1 MTEQLKNS
9 VEGIKLTHDVAALR
23 EVKAVLEREVASLD
37 NRLLAVEK
45 SVSEYGKQESSA
57 RSAAQAAVE
66 RLNSANSQVETAKSV
81 LSSVESSIKQ
91 ARILEKQALEGA
103 RIAQEAQGTEK
114 KRLDDLKADYKVYKN
129 DLDEAKRSLRV
140 AESECRIVKQ
150 DTDKRIADAAARE
163 AIADAKEKH
172 LLALLDTTGVKIP
185 EYAKPKEQNVT
196 VKI

>member
-9 VEGIKLTHDVAALR
+9 VEGIKLTHDIAALR

-37 NRLLAVEK
+37 NRLLTVEK

-57 RSAAQAAVE
+57 RSAAQSAVE
-66 RLNSANSQVETAKSV
+66 RLNSTNSQVETAKSV
-81 LSSVESSIKQ
+81 LSSVETSIQQ
-91 ARILEKQALEGA
+91 ARIQEKQALEGA
-103 RIAQEAQGTEK
+103 RIALEAQGTEK
-114 KRLDDLKADYKVYKN
+114 KRLDELKADYKVYKN
-129 DLDEAKRSLRV
+129 DLDEAKRSIRIEESNLRV
-140 AESECRIVKQ
+140 VKQ

-172 LLALLDTTGVKIP
+172 LLGLLESTGVKIP

>member
-1 MTEQLKNS
+1 MTEQIKNS
-9 VEGIKLTHDVAALR
+9 VEGVKLTHDISALR
-23 EVKAVLEREVASLD
+23 EIKSLLERETASLD
-37 NRLLAVEK
+37 NRLLSVEK
-45 SVSEYGKQESSA
+45 SVSEYEKQEASA
-57 RSAAQAAVE
+57 RSAAREASE
-66 RLNSANSQVETAKSV
+66 RLASLKSEVEKANNT
-81 LSSVESSIKQ
+81 LSSVESSIQQ

-114 KRLDDLKADYKVYKN
+114 KRVDELKAEFKVYKN

>member
-1 MTEQLKNS
+1 MTEQLRNS
-9 VEGIKLTHDVAALR
+9 VEGVKLTHDIAALR
-23 EVKAVLEREVASLD
+23 EIKSLLERETASLD
-37 NRLLAVEK
+37 NRLLSIEK
-45 SVSEYGKQESSA
+45 SVSEYVKQEDKA
-57 RSAAQAAVE
+57 RSASREASD
-66 RLNSANSQVETAKSV
+66 RLSSVNSQIESAKNV
-81 LSSVESSIKQ
+81 LSSVEASTQQ
-91 ARILEKQALEGA
+91 ARIQEKQALEGA
-103 RIAQEAQGTEK
+103 RIALEAQDTEK

-129 DLDEAKRSLRV
+129 DLDDAKRQLRI